1 MKYWKLVNSWG
12 TGWGENGKFKVLKGV
27 DMFGIESIGEAGE
40 IK

>member
-1 MKYWKLVNSWG
+1 MVILFNK
-12 TGWGENGKFKVLKGV
+12 GKFKVLKGV